1 MNDDILK
8 GQWRQIRG
16 NVRSTFGKLTD
27 DDMETINGDAETLMG
42 RIQERYGYTKEQARD
57 AWNRFTSELGDM
69 SNQSGSNM
77 DRNMDRGMGND
88 MGGTMG
94 GSNRDMGR

>member
-27 DDMETINGDAETLMG
+27 DDMEQINGDSETLLG
-42 RIQERYGYTKEQARD
+42 RLQERYGYTKEQAKD
-57 AWNRFTSELGDM
+57 AWSRFTAEMGDTFGGDD
-69 SNQSGSNM
+69 QYRSGT
-77 DRNMDRGMGND
+77 D
-88 MGGTMG
+88 
-94 GSNRDMGR
+94 RDMGR